1 MLSFLRLIFSVRIEL
16 MVSQIKA
23 LLPTAL
29 EPLAIRMWYLCRP
42 IIRLIFF
49 SRSKYCCVCDSW
61 SRFFLSHGPL
71 SRRRKDVVCPIC
83 LSHRRHRLA
92 WIYLNSCTN
101 ITDGSPKKLLHFA
114 PETEFSKRFKKIPG
128 IDYLSADLVSPHA
141 MVKMDITDIDW
152 PDSSF
157 DIVYCSHV
165 LEHVPEDRKAMSEM
179 FRVVKPGGWA
189 LIQVPVWKDDTIED
203 PSITDPGERE
213 RLFGQSDHVRLYG
226 LDIKNRLAAAGF
238 DVEVV
243 FAHQLIE
250 PQNCERMGI
259 NPNEPIFHCRKPAV

>member
-1 MLSFLRLIFSVRIEL
+1 
-16 MVSQIKA
+16 
-23 LLPTAL
+23 
-29 EPLAIRMWYLCRP
+29 
-42 IIRLIFF
+42 
-49 SRSKYCCVCDSW
+49 
-61 SRFFLSHGPL
+61 
-71 SRRRKDVVCPIC
+71 
-83 LSHRRHRLA
+83 
-92 WIYLNSCTN
+92 
-101 ITDGSPKKLLHFA
+101 
-114 PETEFSKRFKKIPG
+114 
-128 IDYLSADLVSPHA
+128 

-250 PQNCERMGI
+250 PQNCESMGI